1 MYYVYFYDLKPTKP
15 ENYNRL
21 KRKFYYQMN
30 KLTIPDMSWKTKSVI
45 VITSQYEQILDHFF
59 NSFKPNIEVYKV
71 QANFIEEL

>member
-1 MYYVYFYDLKPTKP
+1 
-15 ENYNRL
+15 
-21 KRKFYYQMN
+21 MN